1 VDDAENPD
9 AAYENGTDEQGAKR
23 GWTVVSGCWA
33 PASDPLLSDYHDSEW
48 GRPVVEERAL
58 FERVCLEGF
67 QAGLS
72 WRTVLAK
79 RPAFR
84 EVFADFDP
92 VAVASY
98 DSSDVER
105 LMTDARIIRNRR
117 KIEAVLTNAR
127 LVVGLG
133 GGFARLIW
141 SYEPAERPAPSSL
154 AELPSSVGEAIAL
167 SKQLR
172 RLGFA
177 FVGPTTVY
185 AGMQAC
191 GLVND
196 HLADCPFRQAV
207 EAERAALV
215 RPG

>member
-1 VDDAENPD
+1 M
-9 AAYENGTDEQGAKR
+9 
-23 GWTVVSGCWA
+23 SGCWA
-33 PASDPLLSDYHDSEW
+33 PEADPLLSDYHDLEW

-58 FERVCLEGF
+58 FERLCLEGF
-67 QAGLS
+67 QSGLS

-84 EVFADFDP
+84 EVFAGFDP
-92 VAVASY
+92 AAVAAF

-105 LMTDARIIRNRR
+105 LMSDARIIRNRR
-117 KIEAVLTNAR
+117 KIEAVLTNAQ
-127 LVVGLG
+127 LVVGLD
-133 GGFARLIW
+133 GGFAPLIW
-141 SYEPAERPAPSSL
+141 SYEPPDRPAPSSL
-154 AELPSSVGEAIAL
+154 SEVRSSSPESVAL

-172 RLGFA
+172 RQGFA

-196 HLADCPFRQAV
+196 HLADCPFREAVDDERTQLRRPVPAASGGGEDGGQRGQA
-207 EAERAALV
+207 E
-215 RPG
+215 P

>member
-1 VDDAENPD
+1 M
-9 AAYENGTDEQGAKR
+9 
-23 GWTVVSGCWA
+23 SGCWA
-33 PASDPLLSDYHDSEW
+33 PASDPLLSDYHDTEW
-48 GRPVVEERAL
+48 GRPVVDEQAL
-58 FERVCLEGF
+58 FERMCLEGF
-67 QAGLS
+67 QSGLS

-92 VAVASY
+92 GAVAAY
-98 DSSDVER
+98 DEADVER
-105 LMTDARIIRNRR
+105 LMGDARIIRNRR

-127 LVVGLG
+127 LVVGLD

-141 SYEPAERPAPSSL
+141 SYEPAERPVPRSL
-154 AELPSSVGEAIAL
+154 ADVPSTVPESVAL
-167 SKQLR
+167 SKHLR
-172 RLGFA
+172 RAGFA

-196 HLADCPFRQAV
+196 HLADCDFRQPV
-207 EAERAALV
+207 TDERAALT
-215 RPG
+215 RPT